1 MTKCRTLLVSTAALA
16 ALVLSAGAVSADP
29 ATCRRSINANLGK
42 FVQAKL
48 KLLQKCEDAVVRGK
62 IAGPCPDAGTASK
75 ITRAAGKL
83 RRAVSQRCGGLDRN
97 CGLGGDDETL
107 ASIGWNVGSC
117 PGLETA
123 VCSNPISDCN
133 GVVDCI
139 DCVGQAAVDQA
150 VTLSYGSL
158 NPSAVGTELNRCQAA
173 IGKSMARFFATRAQT
188 LAKCEDKV
196 LLGSQAGP
204 CPDAAKAAPKIA
216 RAAAKV
222 QTAICKACGGADR
235 LCGTPDDLSP
245 MTIGFPASCSAVT
258 VPNGGPACSG
268 AITSLQDLVDCV
280 GCVVQFKTDCVDILA
295 VPTLKAYP
303 AECGVA
309 ATPTPTLTATP
320 TPTRTPTPS
329 ATRTATPT
337 GPVATATPTATATLT
352 SGATPTVTATG
363 TPVSTATPT
372 ITATQTP
379 TPTPTATPNCGDG
392 IITPPETCEQGIPCG
407 LTNICVACLTCL

>member
-1 MTKCRTLLVSTAALA
+1 MTKCRTLLVSIAALA
-16 ALVLSAGAVSADP
+16 VLVLSPGSASADP

-48 KLLQKCEDAVVRGK
+48 KLLQKCEEAVVRGK

-123 VCSNPISDCN
+123 ACSNPISDCN

-158 NPSAVGTELNRCQAA
+158 TPSAAGTDTNRCQVA
-173 IGKSMARFFATRAQT
+173 IGKSMARFFALRAKS
-188 LAKCEDKV
+188 LAKCEDRV
-196 LLGSQAGP
+196 LLGSLPGP
-204 CPDAAKAAPKIA
+204 CPDAKTAGKLT
-216 RAAAKV
+216 RAASKV
-222 QTAICKACGGADR
+222 QTSICKACGGADR

-245 MTIGFPASCSAVT
+245 MTIGFPASCNDVT
-258 VPNGGPACSG
+258 VPNGGPTCSG
-268 AITSLQDLVDCV
+268 AIATLQHLVDCV
-280 GCVVQFKTDCVDILA
+280 GCVVQFKTDCVDILG

-309 ATPTPTLTATP
+309 VTPTPTRTATP
-320 TPTRTPTPS
+320 TPTRTPTPT

-337 GPVATATPTATATLT
+337 GAATPTVTATAT

-363 TPVSTATPT
+363 TPVLTATATVTPT
-372 ITATQTP
+372 HTP

-407 LTNICVACLTCL
+407 LTNICVACLACL